1 MVEDGA
7 FSHKIDYVTVF
18 RKIINLKGHRNRL
31 TGLKVTAILLNGWIL
46 PIGGASVAESLL
58 STGPTLSS
66 FVINMTGNVL
76 NLIGY
81 SPNNLNSIAW
91 FCSKGRRCK
100 PYIKYIEK
108 TCFRLFLRM

>member
-1 MVEDGA
+1 MLHFFLEILNIED
-7 FSHKIDYVTVF
+7 
-18 RKIINLKGHRNRL
+18 RLNRN

-46 PIGGASVAESLL
+46 PIGGASAVESLL

-66 FVINMTGNVL
+66 FVINMTRNVL

-100 PYIKYIEK
+100 PYIKHIEK
-108 TCFRLFLRM
+108 TCFRFFLRM